1 MRKAGFTIVA
11 TLVTIALILFLA
23 VYLMYGGSTGGGKSM
38 RADGEGKTYLGAA
51 MARGRDAECIERL
64 RNLRMAWDLAV
75 NSSGDERPAALDE
88 LKQPADYLHCP
99 IGKKEPYVYDPAA
112 TDARDAIKCV
122 HPGHEKH

>member
-51 MARGRDAECIERL
+51 MARGRDAECMEHL
-64 RNLRMAWDLAV
+64 RSVRAGWELAV
-75 NSSGDERPAALDE
+75 NSSGDEPPASLED
-88 LKQPADYLHCP
+88 LKQPADYLRCP
-99 IGKKEPYVYDPAA
+99 IGKKEPYVYNATA
-112 TDARDAIKCV
+112 TDSREAIKCV
-122 HPGHEKH
+122 HPGHEKY